1 VRIYVFTEHF
11 PNTYKPYFDTQFAD
25 FIDQGHQVS
34 VFAFGKFDASL
45 NVRTARYRLH
55 ERTRYVPFTLRSLPR
70 MAPRA
75 VIAAATRPRRPA
87 AAWEH
92 GRPAKRNLLDAARAA
107 MLPSEE
113 PDLCLIHNLVAA
125 QYFGFLGRIYPSA
138 RVALYFH
145 GGEVP
150 QGGVI
155 GEQET
160 RSAFERAHRVFTNTA
175 YARDLAIDR
184 GCPPAKIAVCP
195 VGFSLEDYLP
205 PATKQY
211 RREGVLRLLSVGRV
225 SEEKGLHHAVE
236 AVRLL
241 VARRRGAGLRYRIVG
256 RGTYFDRLK
265 AAIAAAGL
273 GTHVE
278 LCGELP
284 NHAVLDEYRAAD
296 ALLLP
301 SIPAEHWEENQACV
315 AQEAMLMKL
324 PVLSTRTGGVQE
336 SIAPELRPL
345 AVAPADPSA
354 LADRIEMLLDADDV
368 WLTTLGEVARV
379 FAWSHYGIR
388 QLNDELL
395 AECMRDRTG
404 SGEDLHST
412 SVAAAASTSVVH

>member
-1 VRIYVFTEHF
+1 MEARRREAAAEGGRLAREGERPVRIYVFTEHF

-34 VFAFGKFDASL
+34 VFAFGKFDASS
-45 NVRTARYRLH
+45 NARTARYRLR

-75 VIAAATRPRRPA
+75 LVAAMTRPRRPA
-87 AAWEH
+87 AAWMH
-92 GRPAKRNLLDAARAA
+92 GRPARRNLLDAARAA
-107 MLPSEE
+107 MLPSKE

-150 QGGVI
+150 RGGVI

-160 RSAFERAHRVFTNTA
+160 RRAFERVDRVLTNTA
-175 YARDLAIDR
+175 YARDLAIAR
-184 GCPPAKIAVCP
+184 GCPAAKISICP
-195 VGFSLEDYLP
+195 VGFCLADYVP
-205 PATKQY
+205 PAPKRY
-211 RREGVLRLLSVGRV
+211 RKDGILRLLSVGRV
-225 SEEKGLHHAVE
+225 SEEKGLQHAVE
-236 AVRLL
+236 AVGLL
-241 VARRRGAGLRYRIVG
+241 ARRRTAALRYRIIG
-256 RGTYFDRLK
+256 RGTYFDQLK
-265 AAIAAAGL
+265 GAIASARLDA
-273 GTHVE
+273 HVE

-301 SIPAEHWEENQACV
+301 SVPAARWEENQACV

-336 SIAPELRPL
+336 SIATELRPL
-345 AVAPADPSA
+345 AVAPADSVA
-354 LADRIEMLLDADDV
+354 LADRIEMLLDADEA
-368 WLTTLGEVARV
+368 WLATLGEAARV
-379 FAWSHYGIR
+379 FA
-388 QLNDELL
+388 L
-395 AECMRDRTG
+395 
-404 SGEDLHST
+404 
-412 SVAAAASTSVVH
+412 